1 MADEE
6 IVVRI
11 TADDSELVASLN
23 GISDQADE
31 LNGSMES
38 VSEGLA
44 DAFEPSEV
52 ESYGSAVEG
61 TGKKVKGVGNQ
72 VKKTGRS
79 MGKFNRTAGR
89 GISQLSRFSG
99 VGGSATRSL
108 GGLGFALA
116 GTPFGAF
123 AIAAAAATVAYSFFS
138 EKLGFNSAAII
149 KKNKE
154 LKESITNLQAVTT
167 EQEFK
172 LALQSVDILGLSEA
186 EALQEKILVAVH
198 QEAIARADIVK
209 LNKEEKSDRLI
220 MEESERNRGI
230 NDIKTLEL
238 RKKFFESLE
247 KRKAQ
252 NIVINSILIKR
263 QGLQKELL
271 DFNDKATEQRK
282 KNAIDAQNLSDSLIR
297 DELQKRIMALE
308 KVAEKREAA
317 FKKTRQGGTATRKF
331 ILQSEKVL
339 AEDISKIKEQFQEAE
354 LKARHALLSQFIKDE
369 EQFQKDKAKTESEG
383 RKKEIE
389 TIGKTDEERAQ
400 FRKQNEEKL
409 QADLLKI
416 TNDFAEKRKEEQVA
430 KDQELFSAESAKLE
444 FQIQKEQAIFD
455 KRIEIERQTNIK
467 SEASDKELTAAKE
480 AANIERTKNDLRYQ
494 KRRLELALTT
504 NAQITQAEADAI
516 AAQIANIETQ
526 LAGVGVDATKGA
538 EAETKKKG
546 GGLAAILGVKEEEQ
560 AAANAALQNLLDTSV
575 DLVKKAVA
583 ERIAALQKEVDFRNG
598 MIQEKQKNLENEI
611 ELNKLGKASN
621 IALAQKEL
629 KEQNDLRNKALREKK
644 EAQEAQFAIDT
655 ALQASSLA
663 VAIAQLYASLASTG
677 IGVAIATALSAV
689 MIGAFI
695 GAKAQ
700 AAAAAGF
707 AEGGYTGDGGKYSP
721 AGTVHRGEYVIDKD
735 TTAALGLQ
743 RVPMSDFG
751 DVMGEHFSDM
761 PNGQTVGKKN
771 GKITSRLNTQ
781 IRQHKQQLL
790 LSYEKGIKNA
800 LNGQNSI
807 LKGILAATENTP
819 IVFPLGSDKYLI
831 ERGKH
836 KKEIKRIKK

>member
-23 GISDQADE
+23 GISDQAGE
-31 LNGSMES
+31 LNGTMEG

-52 ESYGSAVEG
+52 ESYGNAVEG

-79 MGKFNRTAGR
+79 MGRFNRTAGR

-99 VGGSATRSL
+99 VGGAATRSL
-108 GGLGFALA
+108 GSLGFALA

-149 KKNKE
+149 KKNNE
-154 LKESITNLQAVTT
+154 LKESITSLQAVTT
-167 EQEFK
+167 EKEFK
-172 LALQSVDILGLSEA
+172 IKLQAVDIRGLEGA
-186 EALQEKILVAVH
+186 EAIQEKINIAVS
-198 QEAIARADIVK
+198 QEAIARKDIK
-209 LNKEEKSDRLI
+209 QLLDDEFLAKNILA
-220 MEESERNRGI
+220 ESEINRGK
-230 NDIKTLEL
+230 NDIKTKELNEKFLEL
-238 RKKFFESLE
+238 SIKRKDQSIAINNILLKRKGLE
-247 KRKAQ
+247 KE
-252 NIVINSILIKR
+252 LI
-263 QGLQKELL
+263 
-271 DFNDKATEQRK
+271 DFNNKAAENRK
-282 KNAIDAQNLSDSLIR
+282 KNIIEAQNLSDSLIR
-297 DELQKRIMALE
+297 DELQKRIIALE
-308 KVAEKREAA
+308 KVAEKREQQ
-317 FKKTRQGGTATRKF
+317 FIKTKQGAEATDKF
-331 ILQSEKVL
+331 ILQSQKVL
-339 AEDISKIKEQFQEAE
+339 SEDISKVKEQFQEAE
-354 LKARHALLSQFIKDE
+354 IKARRALLSQFIKDD
-369 EQFQKDKAKTESEG
+369 EQYQKDKAKNEAEA
-383 RKKEIE
+383 REKDIE
-389 TIGKTDEERAQ
+389 TVGKTEEERAE
-400 FRKQNEEKL
+400 FRKKNEEKL

-416 TNDFAEKRKEEQVA
+416 TNDFAEKRKQDQIS
-430 KDQELFSAESAKLE
+430 KDQELFSAESTKLE
-444 FQIQKEQAIFD
+444 FQIQKEQALFD
-455 KRIEIERQTNIK
+455 KRIEIERQTNIQSGA
-467 SEASDKELTAAKE
+467 SEKELTRAKE

-526 LAGVGVDATKGA
+526 LAGVGADAATA
-538 EAETKKKG
+538 ADDETKKG

-560 AAANAALQNLLDTSV
+560 AAANAALQKILDTSV
-575 DLVKKAVA
+575 DLIKKAVA
-583 ERIAALQKEVDFRNG
+583 ERVAALQKEVDFRNE
-598 MIQEKQKNLENEI
+598 MIQEKQKNLDTEI

-621 IALAQKEL
+621 IKLAQEEL
-629 KEQNDLRNKALREKK
+629 QEQNKLRDKALREKK

-707 AEGGYTGDGGKYSP
+707 AEGGYTGDGHKYTP
-721 AGTVHRGEYVIDKD
+721 AGTVHRGEYVIDKE

-743 RVPMSDFG
+743 RVPMSEFS

-761 PNGQTVGKKN
+761 PNGQTVAKKN

-781 IRQHKQQLL
+781 IKQHKQQLL

>member
-23 GISDQADE
+23 GISDQAGE
-31 LNGSMES
+31 LNGTMEG

-52 ESYGSAVEG
+52 ESYGAAVEG

-99 VGGSATRSL
+99 VGGAATRSL

-138 EKLGFNSAAII
+138 EKLGLNSAAII

-154 LKESITNLQAVTT
+154 LQDSIDSLQAATT

-172 LALQSVDILGLSEA
+172 IALQSVDVAGLEGA
-186 EALQEKILVAVH
+186 AALQEKIKVATE
-198 QEAIARADIVK
+198 QEIIAREKIK
-209 LNKEEKSDRLI
+209 ELNKAENLARRILT
-220 MEESERNRGI
+220 ESEIARGE
-230 NDIKTLEL
+230 NDIKTKAL
-238 RKKFFESLE
+238 REEFLKQST

-252 NIVINSILIKR
+252 SIAINAILIKR
-263 QGLQKELL
+263 QGLQKGLI
-271 DFNDKATEQRK
+271 DFNKKAEEQRK
-282 KNAIDAQNLSDSLIR
+282 KNIIDAQSLSDSLIR
-297 DELQKRIMALE
+297 DELQKRIIALE
-308 KVAEKREAA
+308 KVAEKREEQYI
-317 FKKTRQGGTATRKF
+317 KTKQGAEATATF
-331 ILQSEKVL
+331 IKQSEKVL
-339 AEDISKIKEQFQEAE
+339 AEDIEKIKGQFRDAE
-354 LKARHALLSQFIKDE
+354 LKARRALLSQFITDE
-369 EQFQKDKAKTESEG
+369 EQFQKDKAKTEAEN
-383 RKKEIE
+383 RIKEIE

-400 FRKQNEEKL
+400 LRKQNEEKL
-409 QADLLKI
+409 QSDLLKI
-416 TNDFAEKRKEEQVA
+416 TADFAEKRKQEQIK
-430 KDQELFSAESAKLE
+430 KDQELFSAEGAKLE
-444 FQIQKEQAIFD
+444 FQIQKEQALFD
-455 KRIEIERQTNIK
+455 KRIEIERQTAVK
-467 SEASDKELTAAKE
+467 VGATEKELTDAKE

-504 NAQITQAEADAI
+504 NAQITQAEANAI

-526 LAGVGVDATKGA
+526 LAGVGVEGTKGIDGA
-538 EAETKKKG
+538 GKG
-546 GGLAAILGVKEEEQ
+546 KGIGGLLGLDEADSGKANDALKKILDE
-560 AAANAALQNLLDTSV
+560 SV
-575 DLVKKAVA
+575 SLVQKAVA
-583 ERIAALQKEVDFRNG
+583 ERIAALQKEVDFRNQRVG
-598 MIQEKQKNLENEI
+598 ELQKDLANEI

-621 IALAQKEL
+621 IKLAQAEL
-629 KEQNDLRNKALREKK
+629 AEQKKLRDKAEREKK
-644 EAQEAQFAIDT
+644 EAAQAQFAIDT
-655 ALQASSLA
+655 ALQASSLITS
-663 VAIAQLYASLASTG
+663 IAQLYQSLSGLPFG
-677 IGVAIATALSAV
+677 IGVALATALSAV
-689 MIGAFI
+689 MLGAFV
-695 GAKAQ
+695 ASKSQ
-700 AAAAAGF
+700 AISASGF

-721 AGTVHRGEYVIDKD
+721 AGTVHRGEYVLDKD

-743 RVPMSDFG
+743 RVPMSEFS

-819 IVFPLGSDKYLI
+819 IVFPLGSDRYLI